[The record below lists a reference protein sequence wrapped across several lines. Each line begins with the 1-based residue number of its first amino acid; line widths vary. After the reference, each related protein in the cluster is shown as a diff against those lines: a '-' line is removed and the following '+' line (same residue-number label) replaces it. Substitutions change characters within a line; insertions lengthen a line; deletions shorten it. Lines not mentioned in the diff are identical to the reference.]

1 MSTLAALQER
11 FQKAVL
17 LDDPTPGLFATE
29 GAAIESGLAVYLQ
42 AYRARLTAALHDNY
56 PVLQRALGDEAFDLL
71 ARAYLDEHPS
81 HFRSIRWFG
90 DSLAEFLAAAPEHL
104 PHPAL
109 VDLARMDWA
118 MRTAFDAADA
128 TLLGVGE
135 LVALPPE
142 EWPRRHFKPVPS
154 LQLLDLTWRVE
165 PIWKALNADAEATS
179 DEPLAW
185 PHVLLIWRPDLDC
198 RWRSADACEAALLRA
213 LTRVASFADC
223 CTLIAESG
231 EPEPAQTA
239 AGLLQRW
246 VAEGLLAQD

>member
-1 MSTLAALQER
+1 
-11 FQKAVL
+11 
-17 LDDPTPGLFATE
+17 
-29 GAAIESGLAVYLQ
+29 
-42 AYRARLTAALHDNY
+42 
-56 PVLQRALGDEAFDLL
+56 
-71 ARAYLDEHPS
+71 
-81 HFRSIRWFG
+81 
-90 DSLAEFLAAAPEHL
+90 
-104 PHPAL
+104 
-109 VDLARMDWA
+109 